1 MSRLRGGWA
10 RRMVLVALATA
21 LAAVGLS
28 GRADAQ
34 APKTLVIAIGADQ
47 TGMDPQ
53 TVQNNESG
61 FVMSTIYDSIV
72 NYKPGSS
79 EVGPGLAES
88 WTISSDGK
96 VYTFK
101 IRRGVKFHDG
111 TPMNARTVAEDLDRA
126 INPNNPCYV
135 LNRKVDTYDDF
146 TFGSVKDGNV
156 VKMDVPDDY
165 TLRFTLPKPNAP
177 FLSSLAMVWQGIVS
191 PAATKQYNCD
201 AGQHPVGTGP
211 FKFVEAVRNDHIT
224 VDANPN
230 YWGGKPK
237 VDRIIFRIIPE
248 SATRVLALERNEVQI
263 LADVLPADYA
273 RIEKNSALKLYRQ
286 AGLTIL
292 GVAMSNDLGPF
303 KDKRVRQAMN
313 YAVDKDAIN
322 KGLYGG
328 ATTSSQGIP
337 PVLWG
342 YAKNVQP
349 YPYDVNKAKALLKD
363 AGFPNGFSTEMMV
376 SANPRGYNPI
386 GGAKLGEAVQ
396 GYLTKVGVNV
406 KISQFEWGA
415 YLDRFRHQPWEG
427 FAIAGWS
434 GDNGDPDNFLGDL
447 FEFDTASNKPRVNDT
462 ARHHNPEY
470 DKLMEQ
476 GRETTDQ
483 AKRVQ
488 IYEKANQILHDDA
501 AWIFINHTNQVR
513 ATRANVKGYQLNPL
527 QMFFHMELVSLE

>member
-1 MSRLRGGWA
+1 MRQLRGRWA
-10 RRMVLVALATA
+10 GRGVLVLLAIA

-61 FVMSTIYDSIV
+61 FVMSTLFDGLV

-79 EVGPGLAES
+79 EVEPGLAQS
-88 WTISSDGK
+88 WTISPDGK

-101 IRRGVKFHDG
+101 LRQGVKFHDG

-126 INPNNPCYV
+126 INPDNPCYV

-146 TFGSVKDGNV
+146 TFGSVKGGDV
-156 VKMDVPDDY
+156 VKMTVVDDS

-177 FLSSLAMVWQGIVS
+177 FLSSLAMVWQGIMS

-201 AGQHPVGTGP
+201 ASQHPVGTGP

-224 VDANPN
+224 VEANRD
-230 YWGGKPK
+230 YWGEKPK

-263 LADVLPADYA
+263 VADVVPADQD
-273 RIEKNSALKLYRQ
+273 RIQKNSDLKLYVEP
-286 AGLTIL
+286 GLTIL
-292 GVAMSNDLGPF
+292 GVSMSNNLGPF

-328 ATTSSQGIP
+328 ATTASQGMP

-342 YAKNVQP
+342 YNKNVKP
-349 YPYDVNKAKALLKD
+349 YPYDVNKAKALLKE
-363 AGFPNGFSTEMMV
+363 AGFPNGFPTEMMV
-376 SANPRGYNPI
+376 YANPRGYNPI
-386 GGAKLGEAVQ
+386 GAP
-396 GYLTKVGVNV
+396 
-406 KISQFEWGA
+406 S
-415 YLDRFRHQPWEG
+415 
-427 FAIAGWS
+427 S
-434 GDNGDPDNFLGDL
+434 GRR
-447 FEFDTASNKPRVNDT
+447 S
-462 ARHHNPEY
+462 
-470 DKLMEQ
+470 
-476 GRETTDQ
+476 
-483 AKRVQ
+483 
-488 IYEKANQILHDDA
+488 
-501 AWIFINHTNQVR
+501 R
-513 ATRANVKGYQLNPL
+513 ATWRRSACRSRSPSTSGAPFWPGTGTSRGRGSPSPDGRGTTAIPTTSSATSSSGVPIPP
-527 QMFFHMELVSLE
+527 SLGPTTRPDISTPSSKS

>member
-1 MSRLRGGWA
+1 MRMFMGGWA
-10 RRMVLVALATA
+10 RRTLLLLSATVLVAA
-21 LAAVGLS
+21 GLDV
-28 GRADAQ
+28 RASAQ
-34 APKTLVIAIGADQ
+34 QPKTLVIAIGADQ

-61 FVMSTIYDSIV
+61 FVMSAIYDSIV

-101 IRRGVKFHDG
+101 FRRGVKFHDG

-156 VKMDVPDDY
+156 VKMDVLDDF

-224 VDANPN
+224 VDANPD

-273 RIEKNSALKLYRQ
+273 RIEKNPALKLFRQ

-313 YAVDKDAIN
+313 YAVDKEAIN

-396 GYLTKVGVNV
+396 GYLAKVGVNV
-406 KISQFEWGA
+406 KISQYEWGA
-415 YLDRFRHQPWEG
+415 YLDRFRHSPWEG

-447 FEFDTASNKPRVNDT
+447 FEWDTGANKPRVNDT
-462 ARHHNPEY
+462 ARHHNPEF

-513 ATRANVKGYQLNPL
+513 AARANVKGFQLNPL

>member
-1 MSRLRGGWA
+1 MRKLRGGWIL
-10 RRMVLVALATA
+10 RFSLLLIATA
-21 LAAVGLS
+21 SVAIGFE
-28 GRADAQ
+28 GRAGAQ
-34 APKTLVIAIGADQ
+34 APRTLVIAIGADQ
-47 TGMDPQ
+47 TGLDPQ
-53 TVQNNESG
+53 TVENNESG
-61 FVMSTIYDSIV
+61 FVMATIFDGIV

-88 WTISSDGK
+88 WTISPDGK

-101 IRRGVKFHDG
+101 LRRGVKFHDG
-111 TPMNARTVAEDLDRA
+111 TPMNARTVAEDVDRA

-135 LNRKVDTYDDF
+135 LTRKVDTYDDF
-146 TFGSVKDGNV
+146 TFGSVKAGSV
-156 VKMDVPDDY
+156 VKMEVLDDS
-165 TLRFTLPKPNAP
+165 TLRFTLPRPNAP
-177 FLSSLAMVWQGIVS
+177 FLSSLAMVWTGIMS

-201 AGQHPVGTGP
+201 ASQHPVGTGP

-224 VDANPN
+224 VEANPD

-237 VDRIIFRIIPE
+237 ADRIIFRIIPE
-248 SATRVLALERNEVQI
+248 SATRMLALERNEVQI
-263 LADVLPADYA
+263 LADVPPADYE
-273 RIEKNSALKLYRQ
+273 RVQKNSALTFYKQ
-286 AGLTIL
+286 PGLTIL
-292 GVAMSNDLGPF
+292 GVGISNDLGPF

-328 ATTSSQGIP
+328 ATTASQGMP

-342 YAKNVQP
+342 YNKSVQP
-349 YPYDVNKAKALLKD
+349 YPYDVNKAKDLLKE

-376 SANPRGYNPI
+376 YANPRGYNPI

-396 GYLTKVGVNV
+396 SYLAKVGVNV
-406 KISQFEWGA
+406 KISQYEWGA
-415 YLDRFRHQPWEG
+415 YLDKQRRTPWEG
-427 FAIAGWS
+427 FAIIGWS

-447 FEFDTASNKPRVNDT
+447 FEWDTANNKPRVNDNC
-462 ARHHNPEY
+462 RHHNPEF

-483 AKRVQ
+483 AKRAQ

-501 AWIFINHTNQVR
+501 PWIFINHTNQVR
-513 ATRANVKGYQLNPL
+513 ATRANVKGFQLNPL
-527 QMFFHMELVSLE
+527 QMFFHMEQVSLE